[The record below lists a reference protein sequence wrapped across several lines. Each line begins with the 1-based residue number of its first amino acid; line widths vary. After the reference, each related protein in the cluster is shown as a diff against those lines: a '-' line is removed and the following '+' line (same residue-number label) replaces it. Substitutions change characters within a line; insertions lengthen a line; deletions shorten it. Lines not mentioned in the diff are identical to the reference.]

1 MLLKKA
7 SGSIMLLEYNYSFQ
21 ESFKI
26 NFVSITI
33 KNALWLKV
41 NAKKRLHLGECISL
55 TMFPFSTEKFSII
68 TVNFCTLFPPVWWKT
83 GAVFQLTLVLSICLN
98 TGGTVLRHN
107 PLDTSA
113 PFHTHTPWDLSD
125 RSGIQWHF
133 CSQLFTLIQ
142 TQSCRIQLW
151 KTTPT
156 HTYIYGHELLLAQVP
171 FTVDGDLTNSQWN
184 PQILSHLTTA
194 VYLES

>member
-21 ESFKI
+21 EGFQI

-55 TMFPFSTEKFSII
+55 TMFPISTEKFSII
-68 TVNFCTLFPPVWWKT
+68 TVNFCTLFSPVWWKT
-83 GAVFQLTLVLSICLN
+83 GEVFQLTLVLSICLN
-98 TGGTVLRHN
+98 TGGTVLRQN

-113 PFHTHTPWDLSD
+113 PFHIHTLGTT
-125 RSGIQWHF
+125 RQIRHTMTF
-133 CSQLFTLIQ
+133 L
-142 TQSCRIQLW
+142 QSV
-151 KTTPT
+151 
-156 HTYIYGHELLLAQVP
+156 IY
-171 FTVDGDLTNSQWN
+171 TNPDS
-184 PQILSHLTTA
+184 IM
-194 VYLES
+194 